1 MLGLHSKNKTMEINN
16 LYTIGY
22 GNRTLENF
30 ISLLQKYDIKI
41 LVDVRTTPFSRFRPQ
56 FNKLSIMRTLLDKN
70 IQYVHKGAELGGK
83 PAETENVIY
92 EVYNIYQEKRKSIQY
107 LQGISFLEQGL
118 EMGCKIAIMCC
129 ELDYK
134 NCHRYSL
141 VGEDISNR
149 GWGVLHIDKNGELVN
164 HKGLF

>member
-1 MLGLHSKNKTMEINN
+1 MKINN

-56 FNKLSIMRTLLDKN
+56 FNKLSILRTLEERG
-70 IQYVHKGAELGGK
+70 IQYIHKGAELGGK
-83 PAETENVIY
+83 PAEIKNVIY
-92 EVYNIYQEKRKSIQY
+92 EVYNIHQEKRKSITY

-118 EMGCKIAIMCC
+118 EMDCKMAIMCC

-149 GWGVLHIDKNGELVN
+149 GWEVLHIDKNGELTN
-164 HKGLF
+164 HKGLI

>member
-1 MLGLHSKNKTMEINN
+1 MIINN

-30 ISLLQKYDIKI
+30 ISLLEKNNIKI

-56 FNKLSIMRTLLDKN
+56 FNKLSITRQLLDRD
-70 IQYVHKGAELGGK
+70 IQYIHKGAELGGK
-83 PAETENVIY
+83 LADTENVIY
-92 EVYNIYQEKRKSIQY
+92 EVYNIYQERRKSIQY

-118 EMGCKIAIMCC
+118 ELGHKMAIMCC

-141 VGEDISNR
+141 VREDISNR
-149 GWGVLHIDKNGELVN
+149 GWEVLHIDKNGELQN
-164 HKGLF
+164 HKELF

>member
-1 MLGLHSKNKTMEINN
+1 MIINN

-22 GNRTLENF
+22 GNRSLENF

-41 LVDVRTTPFSRFRPQ
+41 LVDVRTTPFSRFRQQ
-56 FNKLSIMRTLLDKN
+56 FNKLSIMSKLEDEN
-70 IQYVHKGAELGGK
+70 IQYIHKGIELGGK
-83 PAETENVIY
+83 PAQIKNVIY
-92 EVYNIYQEKRKSIQY
+92 EVYNIPQERRKSIQY

-118 EMGCKIAIMCC
+118 ELGHKMAIMCC

-141 VGEDISNR
+141 VGEDISKR
-149 GWGVLHIDKNGELVN
+149 GWGVLHIDKNGELTN
-164 HKGLF
+164 HSGLF